1 VGNESAS
8 LRPGGAGIKPA
19 QDAGGPSPCA
29 FWPIAASTRK
39 HFPRWIEDIE
49 LGYRLR
55 AARHRIRRD
64 RDLQG
69 THLKQWSL
77 LSVIRTDVTGRAV
90 PWARLILWSRNLSDD
105 LNLKLDQRV
114 SSGLVGLASILI
126 VLSPLR
132 IELLAFAAASLTGVL
147 LFNRGLF
154 QFLRRER
161 GLMLFAAAC
170 IPLHLRGL
178 SYGYVWEASWLGGGR
193 LGDGHALAAGRVPWP
208 SHEGH

>member
-1 VGNESAS
+1 
-8 LRPGGAGIKPA
+8 
-19 QDAGGPSPCA
+19 
-29 FWPIAASTRK
+29 
-39 HFPRWIEDIE
+39 
-49 LGYRLR
+49 
-55 AARHRIRRD
+55 
-64 RDLQG
+64 
-69 THLKQWSL
+69 
-77 LSVIRTDVTGRAV
+77 
-90 PWARLILWSRNLSDD
+90 LILRSRNLSDD

-114 SSGLVGLASILI
+114 SSRLVGLASILI

-132 IELLAFAAASLTGVL
+132 IEVLGFAAAALAGVL

-154 QFLRRER
+154 QLLRRER

-178 SYGYVWEASWLGGGR
+178 SYGYVWASWLGGGR